1 MITLRQYPVALG
13 LPNPSPFCMK
23 AEILL
28 KMSGAP
34 FTVETVNDPRKGPKG
49 KLPAASF
56 DGGPMVGDSELIRRE
71 MAQRLGF
78 DPDAA
83 LDAGQKATAHAIARM
98 LEERLYWAIVHT
110 RWMDPPTYDRFAREA
125 FATMPPVIRSIIKVV
140 AQRKV
145 RSNLAGHGLGLH
157 EVQDIM
163 AFGAADIDACA
174 GLLGD
179 QDWFM
184 GAEPTGVDATGVA
197 FLANVLVPDIESP
210 LKATARRHPNLV
222 AYVERGRARW
232 YPDYPPW
239 D

>member
-1 MITLRQYPVALG
+1 MITLRQYPAALG

-56 DGGPMVGDSELIRRE
+56 DGGPLIGDSELIRRE
-71 MAQRLGF
+71 MAHRLGF

-83 LDAGQKATAHAIARM
+83 LDGRQRAAAHAIARM

-110 RWMDPPTYDRFAREA
+110 RWMDPPTYDRVARDL
-125 FATMPPVIRSIIKVV
+125 FGTMPPVIRSIIKVV
-140 AQRKV
+140 ARRKV

-157 EVQDIM
+157 KVQDIM

-174 GLLGD
+174 ALLGD
-179 QDWFM
+179 QDWLM

-197 FLANVLVPDIESP
+197 FFANVLVPDIESP
-210 LKATARRHPNLV
+210 LRTTLRQHPNLV

-232 YPDYPPW
+232 YPDYPAW
-239 D
+239 G